1 MGVSYSIITKR
12 EAQENSAWKE
22 HIETL
27 KMFGN
32 PNFSTDEINNN
43 FPTLNEIYESIAEAN
58 IKIEKE
64 MKQIDN
70 IKCKEG
76 KKEIIH
82 SLDLRDDEAQGSED
96 FTMQYP
102 ESADDK
108 YKIEVLLGIKSDIR
122 ILVKLFSAVSKKCGS
137 FFIVNPY
144 EAYFVD
150 KDRSYEDI
158 WKDIQQSWMA

>member
-1 MGVSYSIITKR
+1 MDNTAWIFFPTCSKSESPAHGAAVASQSFTVKNKKMGVSYSIITKR

-22 HIETL
+22 HIEML

-43 FPTLNEIYESIAEAN
+43 FPTLNEIYESIAETN

-108 YKIEVLLGIKSDIR
+108 YKIEVLLGIR
-122 ILVKLFSAVSKKCGS
+122 
-137 FFIVNPY
+137 
-144 EAYFVD
+144 
-150 KDRSYEDI
+150 
-158 WKDIQQSWMA
+158 